1 VRDPVQGVLEDE
13 REQEVSHRQPKRVFQ
28 ARAGRRSRMS
38 CGAEV
43 ATRGVLPSYT
53 YSNWT
58 EQLFC
63 STSINVMANWFT
75 ILLDNHRNDAHID
88 HDA

>member
-1 VRDPVQGVLEDE
+1 MRGLVEGVLEDE
-13 REQEVSHRQPKRVFQ
+13 RE
-28 ARAGRRSRMS
+28 RRSLSQAAEESLPSEGGLEIKTS
-38 CGAEV
+38 CGAGV

-63 STSINVMANWFT
+63 LTSWVSRPVGLNPFVSPF
-75 ILLDNHRNDAHID
+75 
-88 HDA
+88 